1 MEIIYTII
9 QEGEKSF
16 KIATFV
22 SSCYRVSITK
32 YGIKLPVKTAYLQ
45 EDVSKNTI
53 NCHPCY
59 MLFQW
64 VTNLLAGTESSQP
77 ESCWL

>member
-9 QEGEKSF
+9 QQGEKSF
-16 KIATFV
+16 KIAAFV
-22 SSCYRVSITK
+22 FSCYRVSITK
-32 YGIKLPVKTAYLQ
+32 YGIKIPVKAAYLK
-45 EDVSKNTI
+45 EDVYRNTI

-77 ESCWL
+77 KSCCL